1 VNKKNFSKVKK
12 ISSTK
17 LVDSKLSSSDISTKI
32 THPLELKEKNMKLSV
47 GNRTLVKKLKKPEV
61 EKYRKTTVNE
71 KLKNKQIVVVPETSS
86 KSKIKS
92 YMASTESRNRKVEN
106 ISHAHSKTSDISTKY
121 QRIITDKQNKIP
133 TSPSRI
139 PIKENSNKTPIKKNL
154 SLLDT
159 RSDITSVSD
168 PRVLSAPSQRSGFDF
183 MSSPRKI
190 SPTSLP
196 VSPAHRC
203 LKADKKISSVLITS
217 EVFSSSSD
225 RASSVELVYEQPK
238 RSPRS
243 SMSEQQ
249 PTSVTESISL
259 DDEETTHSSTSDTN
273 RDSEVYNNIFFK

>member
-1 VNKKNFSKVKK
+1 
-12 ISSTK
+12 
-17 LVDSKLSSSDISTKI
+17 
-32 THPLELKEKNMKLSV
+32 
-47 GNRTLVKKLKKPEV
+47 
-61 EKYRKTTVNE
+61 
-71 KLKNKQIVVVPETSS
+71 
-86 KSKIKS
+86 
-92 YMASTESRNRKVEN
+92 MASTESRNRKLEN
-106 ISHAHSKTSDISTKY
+106 ISHVHSKSSDVSTKY
-121 QRIITDKQNKIP
+121 QRIISDKQKKIP

-139 PIKENSNKTPIKKNL
+139 PIKDNSSKTPIKKKL

-159 RSDITSVSD
+159 RSSSISD

-183 MSSPRKI
+183 LSSPRKI
-190 SPTSLP
+190 CPTSLP

-238 RSPRS
+238 PKRSPCS

-249 PTSVTESISL
+249 PASITESVSL